1 MLHPLPFSQAGD
13 QPDLEAGALLL
24 LDKPQGWTSF
34 DVVNKLRGTW
44 HSVSGKKNL
53 KVGHAGTLDPM
64 ATGLLLV
71 CTGRWTKSL
80 QELQGLD
87 KRYHARIRLGES
99 TNTYDA
105 EGVVTESHPVP
116 PFSPEELLQAVKP
129 FVGTYPQYPPAFSA
143 IKKDGKP
150 LYKLARAGQD
160 VTVEARKVTVYT
172 LEVTGMDLPCIDLDL
187 HCASG
192 YYVRSLAHDLGR
204 ALGCGGHLAGL
215 RRTHIGPYEVA
226 RAMTVEEAVGFI
238 RSRYPIR

>member
-1 MLHPLPFSQAGD
+1 MLPLPFTRVGD
-13 QPDLEAGALLL
+13 QPDLESGALFL

-44 HSVSGKKNL
+44 RSASGKKNH

-80 QELQGLD
+80 QDLQGLD
-87 KRYHARIRLGES
+87 KRYSARVRLGAS

-105 EGVVTESHPVP
+105 EGDVTAESPVP
-116 PFSPEELLQAVKP
+116 PLSQEAVVKALEP
-129 FVGTYPQYPPAFSA
+129 FIGTYDQFPPAFSA

-150 LYKLARAGQD
+150 LYKLARAGHE
-160 VTVEARKVTVYT
+160 VKVEARQVTVFSLACT
-172 LEVTGMDLPCIDLDL
+172 SLVLPYIELDL

-204 ALGCGGHLAGL
+204 SLGCGAHLAGL
-215 RRTHIGPYEVA
+215 RRTHIGPYDVA
-226 RAMTVEEAVGFI
+226 QAMTVEEAVDLI
-238 RSRYPIR
+238 RSCYPGR

>member
-1 MLHPLPFSQAGD
+1 MQPLPFTRVGD
-13 QPDLEAGALLL
+13 QPDLESGALLL
-24 LDKPQGWTSF
+24 VDKPQGWTSF

-44 HSVSGKKNL
+44 RSVSGKKNL

-80 QELQGLD
+80 QDLQGLD
-87 KRYHARIRLGES
+87 KRYSARVRLGES

-105 EGVVTESHPVP
+105 EGEVTEARPVP
-116 PFSPEELLQAVKP
+116 ALSREELMQALGP
-129 FVGTYPQYPPAFSA
+129 YIGTYNQFPPAFSA

-150 LYKLARAGQD
+150 LYKLARAGHEVQ
-160 VTVEARKVTVYT
+160 VEARQVTVYSLVCT
-172 LEVTGMDLPCIDLDL
+172 NMHLPYIELDL

-204 ALGCGGHLAGL
+204 SLGCGAHLAGL

-226 RAMTVEEAVGFI
+226 RAMNVEEAVSLI
-238 RSRYPIR
+238 RACYPSR